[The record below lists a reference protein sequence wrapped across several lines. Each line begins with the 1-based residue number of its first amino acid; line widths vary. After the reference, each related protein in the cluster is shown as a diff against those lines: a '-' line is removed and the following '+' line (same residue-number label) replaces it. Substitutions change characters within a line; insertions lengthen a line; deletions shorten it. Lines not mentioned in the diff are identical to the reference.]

1 MLPDV
6 TTGRSVS
13 GPAVSDRTRRRLEQA
28 SGGLATASVSA
39 MSERLPWFR
48 RLSADQRAGVL
59 LVTQTGVSNFV
70 AWLGE
75 PGQTIRLTAEAF
87 RSAPRDLARRVSL
100 RQTVELVRVA
110 IEVFEQQLPLLA
122 GNDRERQLLMEGI
135 LRFGREIAFAAATVY
150 ASAAESR
157 GAWDARLEALV
168 VDGVV
173 RGEVDHALVS
183 RSSALGWDAERPVTV
198 VVGSPPPEIQTD
210 TQGEPLAAMRR
221 TATRLGRS
229 VLLGVQGARLVA
241 LFSGALPLV
250 SSGVPGSVVPGTG
263 NGGGTAGGTAGG
275 GVSSGAGVSGAA
287 GIAASSGANGTA
299 AGRAG
304 AAKLSPVERLADAFG
319 PGPVVIGPTAPTLAA
334 AHASARDALQGLRA
348 VSGWP
353 GAPRPVRAVD
363 LLPERAL
370 AGDPWAKAELV
381 ATVVAPLTSAGGELG
396 RTLASYLDGGGALES
411 CARALFVHP
420 NTVRYRLR
428 RVTEVTG
435 LDPTDPRASLV
446 LRIALIVGRLTASE

>member
-6 TTGRSVS
+6 TTARAVS
-13 GPAVSDRTRRRLEQA
+13 GPTVSARTRRRLEQA

-59 LVTQTGVSNFV
+59 LVTQTGVTNFG

-87 RSAPRDLARRVSL
+87 RNAPRDLARRITL

-110 IEVFEQQLPLLA
+110 IETFEQQLPLLA
-122 GNDRERQLLMEGI
+122 TDEQERRLLVEGI

-173 RGEVDHALVS
+173 RGEVDDALVS

-198 VVGSPPPEIQTD
+198 LVGSPPPENQP
-210 TQGEPLAAMRR
+210 EPLAAMRR

-229 VLLGVQGARLVA
+229 VLLGVQGARLVT
-241 LFSGALPLV
+241 LLSGALPAPPAT
-250 SSGVPGSVVPGTG
+250 GEPGP
-263 NGGGTAGGTAGG
+263 AD
-275 GVSSGAGVSGAA
+275 
-287 GIAASSGANGTA
+287 
-299 AGRAG
+299 
-304 AAKLSPVERLADAFG
+304 RLAEAFG
-319 PGPVVIGPTAPTLAA
+319 PGPVVIGPTTPTLAA

-348 VSGWP
+348 VTGWP
-353 GAPRPVRAVD
+353 AAPRPVRADD

-370 AGDPWAKAELV
+370 AGDPWAKAQLV
-381 ATVVAPLTSAGGELG
+381 ATVVQPLTSAGGDLG

-411 CARALFVHP
+411 CARALFVHA

-435 LDPTDPRASLV
+435 FDPTDPRDSLV
-446 LRIALIVGRLTASE
+446 LRIALIVGRLHSSE

>member
-1 MLPDV
+1 
-6 TTGRSVS
+6 
-13 GPAVSDRTRRRLEQA
+13 
-28 SGGLATASVSA
+28 

>member
-6 TTGRSVS
+6 TTVRAVS
-13 GPAVSDRTRRRLEQA
+13 GPTVSARTRRRLEQA

-59 LVTQTGVSNFV
+59 LVTQTGVTNFG

-87 RSAPRDLARRVSL
+87 RNAPRDLARRISL

-110 IEVFEQQLPLLA
+110 IETFEQQLPLLA
-122 GNDRERQLLMEGI
+122 SDEQERRLLVEGI

-173 RGEVDHALVS
+173 RGEVDDALVS

-198 VVGSPPPEIQTD
+198 LVGSPPPENQP
-210 TQGEPLAAMRR
+210 EPLAAMRR

-241 LFSGALPLV
+241 LLSGALPTP
-250 SSGVPGSVVPGTG
+250 STTGDPGPTD
-263 NGGGTAGGTAGG
+263 
-275 GVSSGAGVSGAA
+275 
-287 GIAASSGANGTA
+287 
-299 AGRAG
+299 
-304 AAKLSPVERLADAFG
+304 RLAEAFG

-348 VSGWP
+348 VTGWP
-353 GAPRPVRAVD
+353 AAPRPVRADD

-370 AGDPWAKAELV
+370 AGDPNAKAQLV
-381 ATVVAPLTSAGGELG
+381 ATVVQPLTSAGGDLG

-411 CARALFVHP
+411 CARALFVHA

-435 LDPTDPRASLV
+435 FDPTDPRDSLV
-446 LRIALIVGRLTASE
+446 LRIALIVGRLHSSD

>member
-1 MLPDV
+1 MLRDV
-6 TTGRSVS
+6 RTARAVS
-13 GPAVSDRTRRRLEQA
+13 GTTVSDRTRRRLEQA
-28 SGGLATASVSA
+28 SGSLAITSVTA

-59 LVTQTGVSNFV
+59 LVTQTGVTNF
-70 AWLGE
+70 ATWLGE
-75 PGQTIRLTAEAF
+75 PGETIRLTAEAF
-87 RSAPRDLARRVSL
+87 RNAPRDLARRISL

-110 IEVFEQQLPLLA
+110 IETFEHQLPLLA
-122 GNDRERQLLMEGI
+122 GDDRERQLLVEGI

-157 GAWDARLEALV
+157 GAWDARLEALI

-173 RGEVDHALVS
+173 RGEVDDALVS
-183 RSSALGWDAERPVTV
+183 RSSALGWDAEQPVTV
-198 VVGSPPPEIQTD
+198 LVGSPPPENQP
-210 TQGEPLAAMRR
+210 EPLTAMRR

-241 LFSGALPLV
+241 LLSGALPGL
-250 SSGVPGSVVPGTG
+250 SGTSVTASGSGTG
-263 NGGGTAGGTAGG
+263 
-275 GVSSGAGVSGAA
+275 SGSGPGAANGAA
-287 GIAASSGANGTA
+287 GLGPA
-299 AGRAG
+299 
-304 AAKLSPVERLADAFG
+304 ERLTETFG

-348 VSGWP
+348 VTGWP
-353 GAPRPVRAVD
+353 AAPRPVRAED

-370 AGDPWAKAELV
+370 AGDPWAKAQLI
-381 ATVVAPLTSAGGELG
+381 TSVVQPLTSAGGELG

-428 RVTEVTG
+428 RVSDVTG
-435 LDPTDPRASLV
+435 LDPTDPRHALV
-446 LRIALIVGRLTASE
+446 LRIALIVGRLNPPE

>member
-6 TTGRSVS
+6 RTARAVS
-13 GPAVSDRTRRRLEQA
+13 GTTVSDRTRRRLEQA
-28 SGGLATASVSA
+28 SGSLAITSVTA

-59 LVTQTGVSNFV
+59 LVTQTGVTNF
-70 AWLGE
+70 ATWLGE
-75 PGQTIRLTAEAF
+75 PGETIRLTAEAF
-87 RSAPRDLARRVSL
+87 RNAPRDLARRISL

-110 IEVFEQQLPLLA
+110 IETFEHQLPLLA
-122 GNDRERQLLMEGI
+122 GDDRERQLLVEGI

-157 GAWDARLEALV
+157 GAWDARLEALI

-173 RGEVDHALVS
+173 RGEVDDALVS
-183 RSSALGWDAERPVTV
+183 RSSALGWDAEQPVTV
-198 VVGSPPPEIQTD
+198 LVGSPPPENQP
-210 TQGEPLAAMRR
+210 EPLTAMRR

-241 LFSGALPLV
+241 LLSGALPGL
-250 SSGVPGSVVPGTG
+250 SGTSV
-263 NGGGTAGGTAGG
+263 TASG
-275 GVSSGAGVSGAA
+275 SGAGSGSAPGAANGAA
-287 GIAASSGANGTA
+287 GLGPA
-299 AGRAG
+299 
-304 AAKLSPVERLADAFG
+304 ERLTETFG

-348 VSGWP
+348 VTGWP
-353 GAPRPVRAVD
+353 AAPRPVRAED

-370 AGDPWAKAELV
+370 AGDPWAKAQLI
-381 ATVVAPLTSAGGELG
+381 TSVVQPLTSAGGELG

-428 RVTEVTG
+428 RVSDVTG
-435 LDPTDPRASLV
+435 LDPTDPRHALV
-446 LRIALIVGRLTASE
+446 LRIALIVGRLNPPE

>member
-6 TTGRSVS
+6 TTAPSVS
-13 GPAVSDRTRRRLEQA
+13 GPIVSASGPTVSARTRRRLEQA

-39 MSERLPWFR
+39 MCERLSWFR

-59 LVTQTGVSNFV
+59 LVTQTGVTNFV

-75 PGQTIRLTAEAF
+75 PNQTIRLTAEAF
-87 RSAPRDLARRVSL
+87 RTAPRDLARRISL

-122 GNDRERQLLMEGI
+122 GNDRERQLLVEGI

-173 RGEVDHALVS
+173 RGEVDDALVS
-183 RSSALGWDAERPVTV
+183 RSSALGWDPERPVTV
-198 VVGSPPPEIQTD
+198 LVGSPPLENRP
-210 TQGEPLAAMRR
+210 EPLADLRR
-221 TATRLGRS
+221 VVTRMGRS
-229 VLLGVQGARLVA
+229 VLLGAQGARLVA
-241 LFSGALPLV
+241 LLSGGLPEPAVAL
-250 SSGVPGSVVPGTG
+250 
-263 NGGGTAGGTAGG
+263 
-275 GVSSGAGVSGAA
+275 
-287 GIAASSGANGTA
+287 AN
-299 AGRAG
+299 
-304 AAKLSPVERLADAFG
+304 AFG
-319 PGPVVIGPTAPTLAA
+319 PGPVVVGMTAPTLAA

-348 VSGWP
+348 VAGWP
-353 GAPRPVRAVD
+353 GAPRPVRAEQ

-370 AGDPWAKAELV
+370 AGDPYAKAQLV
-381 ATVVAPLTSAGGELG
+381 ALVVRPLAAAGGELS
-396 RTLASYLDGGGALES
+396 RTVASYLEGGGALES
-411 CARALFVHP
+411 CARALFVHA

-446 LRIALIVGRLTASE
+446 LRIALIVGRLTADENPDSAFDQR